1 MHHVIICYKTAFNDL
16 EKKMEKAG
24 SVCAEIDEIVCLIIF
39 SLLSISGLV
48 VAILM
53 IALAV
58 GGGIDKNEF
67 GSKQTKR

>member
-1 MHHVIICYKTAFNDL
+1 MLQNSIQRLGKENGKGRISLCRNRRNGMFDHI
-16 EKKMEKAG
+16 
-24 SVCAEIDEIVCLIIF
+24 

-48 VAILM
+48 VAMLM
-53 IALAV
+53 IVLAV